1 MPRLTG
7 QDREFSVRAMS
18 RIVRGVLFAGLAVLG
33 LGLGGCPPSYPKCE
47 SDKNCRANE
56 YCVNGQCQQCR
67 SDGDCEPGQACRAGR
82 CEAAAKK
89 CADDTECPAGQSCL
103 KGVCK
108 ACVSDGQCGDGGKC
122 NAGRCARASS
132 DGSDGSDGSD
142 ANAGPCK
149 LEPIYFDFN
158 EAQLSQEANQAIER
172 NVECLKKAGQK
183 PVNLVGHTD
192 SRGTEEYNL
201 ALSDQRAQSVKI
213 HLTRLGI
220 DPVRLRPVPKGEMDA
235 TGTDDSG
242 YVKDRR
248 VDMQW

>member
-1 MPRLTG
+1 
-7 QDREFSVRAMS
+7 
-18 RIVRGVLFAGLAVLG
+18 
-33 LGLGGCPPSYPKCE
+33 
-47 SDKNCRANE
+47 
-56 YCVNGQCQQCR
+56 
-67 SDGDCEPGQACRAGR
+67 
-82 CEAAAKK
+82 
-89 CADDTECPAGQSCL
+89 L

-108 ACVSDGQCGDGGKC
+108 PCVSDGQCGEGGKC
-122 NAGRCARASS
+122 NAGRCVRASS
-132 DGSDGSDGSD
+132 DGSDGND
-142 ANAGPCK
+142 ANAGNKGPCK

-172 NVECLKKAGQK
+172 NVECLKKAGSQS
-183 PVNLVGHTD
+183 VNLVGHTD

-201 ALSDQRAQSVKI
+201 ALSDQRAQSVKV